1 MSDVRRSR
9 VGRLGLGGEVRLTR
23 VERLKRDELL
33 EVALFH
39 CQQRKHPSRLSALQF
54 SAPSG
59 VRFVLEIG
67 S

>member
-1 MSDVRRSR
+1 
-9 VGRLGLGGEVRLTR
+9 LGLGGEVRLTR